1 MALQL
6 ALDSATN
13 DLVKLEG
20 GGYLRVEDRDYTI
33 QSVRT
38 RLKTNLGQ
46 WLLDLNYGWL
56 SFEEDYIRNP
66 DIYGIEVRA
75 RNIILQTQGVKG
87 IVSIEAKLEK
97 RTLYL
102 TFTAL
107 TIYGNISLVIEDT
120 LQ

>member
-6 ALDSATN
+6 ALDSATD

-20 GGYLRVEDRDYTI
+20 GGYLRVKDRDYTI

-38 RLKTNLGQ
+38 RLRTNLGD
-46 WLLDLNYGWL
+46 WLLDLKYGWL
-56 SFEEDYIRNP
+56 SLEKDYVRNP
-66 DIYGIEVRA
+66 DIYGIEVKA
-75 RNIILQTQGVKG
+75 RNIILQTQGVQG
-87 IVSIEAKLEK
+87 IVSLESRLEK

-120 LQ
+120 LG

>member
-20 GGYLRVEDRDYTI
+20 GGYLRVKDRDYTV

-38 RLKTNLGQ
+38 RLKVNLGD
-46 WLLDLNYGWL
+46 WLLDVKYGWL
-56 SFEEDYIRNP
+56 SFEKDYTRNP

-75 RNIILQTQGVKG
+75 RNIILQTQGVQG
-87 IVSIEAKLEK
+87 LVSMEAKLEK
-97 RTLYL
+97 RKLYL